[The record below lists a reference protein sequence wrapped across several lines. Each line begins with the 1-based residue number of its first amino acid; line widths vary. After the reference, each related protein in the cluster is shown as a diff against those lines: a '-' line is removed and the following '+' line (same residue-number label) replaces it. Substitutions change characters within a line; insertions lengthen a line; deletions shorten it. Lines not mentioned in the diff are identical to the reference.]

1 MKIVTKNEYDNE
13 IKEGVVLVDFFANWC
28 GPCKMIAPVL
38 EQLAPEFEGKAK
50 IIKVDVDSEPSIA
63 QRYGIMSIPT
73 LILFKDGQVF
83 KTVVGFQSKQMLQ
96 DLIKSAL

>member
-13 IKEGVVLVDFFANWC
+13 IKEGVVLVDFFAEWC
-28 GPCKMIAPVL
+28 GPCKMISPVL

-50 IIKVDVDSEPSIA
+50 IIKVDVDAEPSIA

-83 KTVVGFQSKQMLQ
+83 KTVVGFQSKQMLEE
-96 DLIKSAL
+96 LIKSAL

>member
-13 IKEGVVLVDFFANWC
+13 IKEGVVLVDFFAEWC

-50 IIKVDVDSEPSIA
+50 IIKVDVDAEPSIA

-73 LILFKDGQVF
+73 LILFKDSQVF
-83 KTVVGFQSKQMLQ
+83 KTVVGFQSKQMLEE
-96 DLIKSAL
+96 LIKSAL